1 MHNNNFFIF
10 VDELGKYFGPKSGT
24 GKLLVIDGEPQ
35 RITDRPEIGHYFDYF
50 IIQAY
55 SCSGD
60 GNLNGRLIDGNVW
73 GPALISTFGEE
84 LGEEKVTN
92 MTIMTENFEAV
103 DIAMNGGYDFTDSY
117 GNKMKSLEGMARWVP
132 RNGFQ
137 KAGVGAYR
145 MEAEFGTNPEYK
157 NMRNAIQIMNPSSH
171 TLLKK

>member
-1 MHNNNFFIF
+1 MYQYNFNKSSTGAPFITL
-10 VDELGKYFGPKSGT
+10 DQIESLTEQILNKYCPSA
-24 GKLLVIDGEPQ
+24 I
-35 RITDRPEIGHYFDYF
+35 
-50 IIQAY
+50 
-55 SCSGD
+55 
-60 GNLNGRLIDGNVW
+60 
-73 GPALISTFGEE
+73 
-84 LGEEKVTN
+84 
-92 MTIMTENFEAV
+92 ENFEAV